1 MVNKNSLKFKN
12 DALSNPWFSSAS
24 NKEDFIDIKVSDG
37 KNEVTTSILVSIVD
51 NGNKY
56 TVLKSILSLR
66 VKESERKK
74 ITINEIKLT
83 NQDISDESLRIIVT
97 NPPQYGM
104 LEKLNV
110 KHENAPKKSEDKH
123 ILINTGLNQTLNLIL
138 KYNKNNTNQD
148 QDVNILTYKAIN
160 EFTMADIKAGL
171 IYYKHVT
178 PGVKIDRFGF
188 LVSDGINNIF
198 VLEGSNQVSTV
209 QIFNIYIDSEKNSPP
224 KIEKNL
230 GLEYLQSKENRI
242 NHVIAKND
250 LHVIDQDDSDSD
262 IVIEI
267 MSQPIYGL
275 IVNKDNMD
283 SPINQFTQEDINKN
297 KIFYVLREK
306 DDVIANDYFF
316 FDVIDSAKNRLKQ
329 NRFDIKWSILNFEMN
344 EINVFEEDG
353 KARVHVK
360 KEGNLKRF
368 SMVTCK
374 TISDTAKSNKDIK
387 HFDFVYTTIKL
398 EFNEDESYK
407 ACDIIIQKDNNVE
420 SVESFYVVL
429 EDPVYS
435 ILGSNT
441 KVKVNIMDKKKG
453 KNIFFSRDGIGS
465 I

>member
-1 MVNKNSLKFKN
+1 MKFKN

-138 KYNKNNTNQD
+138 KFNKNNTNQD

-435 ILGSNT
+435 ILGSKT

-453 KNIFFSRDGIGS
+453 KNIFFSRDGIGF